1 MSDRRVV
8 SDAELNRATLA
19 RQLLLHRIE
28 LDPVTAISRLFA
40 LQAQEPPSPYLALWT
55 RLKDFDP
62 PALDHAFASWAVV
75 KATLMRMTLHVV
87 AAEDYP
93 SFWAAHAGS
102 LCRART
108 RMVRFAAQDS
118 PPERIDELLAQA
130 VAFAAQPRSNAD
142 MKAYLDDWA
151 GPLGDLGWWWA
162 LRAFAPV
169 IHAPCNET

>member
-93 SFWAAHAGS
+93 SFWATHAGS

-108 RMVRFAAQDS
+108 RWFAS
-118 PPERIDELLAQA
+118 PRRTPHPSGSTNSSRK
-130 VAFAAQPRSNAD
+130 RSRSQRSP
-142 MKAYLDDWA
+142 
-151 GPLGDLGWWWA
+151 GQT
-162 LRAFAPV
+162 R
-169 IHAPCNET
+169 T